1 MAGGAEAVETVLLLS
16 CEHGGNRVPARYR
29 SLFADSR
36 RLLDSHRGLDIGA
49 RAAARYLQRHFGA
62 PLVCATVT
70 RLLVDLNRSEG
81 NRTLFSG
88 ITRQLPAGPRR
99 EILERYY
106 WPYRE
111 LVAGWIA
118 LQQRAGRR
126 VVHLSVH
133 SFTPVLRGQRRRADV
148 GLLYDPSRRLE
159 ARFCRDWQRQLAAAE
174 RNWKVRRNYPY
185 RGTADGL
192 IPALRRRFDG
202 ASYLGV
208 EIEINQGRLRDAAAR
223 IDLLRDVAR
232 TMPL

>member
-1 MAGGAEAVETVLLLS
+1 MVDGAEPMEAVLLLS
-16 CEHGGNRVPARYR
+16 CEHGGNRVPAPYR
-29 SLFADSR
+29 PLFAGSG

-88 ITRQLPAGPRR
+88 FTRGLPASERQ
-99 EILERYY
+99 EILDRYY

-118 LQQRAGRR
+118 LQLSAGRP

-133 SFTPVLRGQRRRADV
+133 SFTPVLRGQRRCADI
-148 GLLYDPSRRLE
+148 GLLYDPSRRRE
-159 ARFCRDWQRQLAAAE
+159 ARFCTDWQRNLAAAA

-202 ASYLGV
+202 ASYFGV
-208 EIEINQGRLRDAAAR
+208 EIELNQGRLRDTAAR
-223 IDLLRDVAR
+223 IALLRDVAV